1 MGIVS
6 VKRTIPFIHYWRMN
20 TKLIGIMLL
29 LGTMSVNAQKI
40 EFKADINEMS
50 PMSYPARSGLSDFSF
65 EMRNDSAFV
74 HLPYMGEVY
83 NPTYNNEG
91 LNFEAPCVGLIV
103 KPTKKKDGR
112 MIEFSLKH
120 DIVSCRF
127 NITLW
132 DNNRIDIFMQPSNAQ
147 SCNYM
152 GEWEK
157 PQKK

>member
-1 MGIVS
+1 M
-6 VKRTIPFIHYWRMN
+6 
-20 TKLIGIMLL
+20 
-29 LGTMSVNAQKI
+29 AQNL

-50 PMSYPARSGLSDFSF
+50 PMSYPARSGLSGFSF

-83 NPTYNNEG
+83 NPTYSNDG
-91 LNFEAPCVGLIV
+91 LNFDEPCCDLTV
-103 KPTKKKDGR
+103 KPTKKKDGQ
-112 MIEFSLKH
+112 IIGFTLKH
-120 DIVSCRF
+120 DIVTYKF

-132 DNNRIDIFMQPSNAQ
+132 DNNRLDIFMQPSNAQ

-157 PQKK
+157 SNKTQKKK

>member
-1 MGIVS
+1 MIT
-6 VKRTIPFIHYWRMN
+6 R
-20 TKLIGIMLL
+20 LL
-29 LGTMSVNAQKI
+29 TLAFLFCSLPVNAQEI
-40 EFKADINEMS
+40 EFKADINEML
-50 PMSYPARSGLSDFSF
+50 PMAYQPRTGLSGFSF

-83 NPTYNNEG
+83 NPTYCNDG
-91 LNFEAPCVGLIV
+91 LNFDEPCKELTV
-103 KPTKKKDGR
+103 KPTKKKDGK
-112 MIEFSLKH
+112 MVSFTLKH
-120 DIVSCRF
+120 DIVTYHF

-157 PQKK
+157 EEKKEKDE

>member
-1 MGIVS
+1 M
-6 VKRTIPFIHYWRMN
+6 
-20 TKLIGIMLL
+20 
-29 LGTMSVNAQKI
+29 AQKV

-50 PMSYPARSGLSDFSF
+50 PMSYPARSGLSGFSF

-83 NPTYNNEG
+83 NPTYSNDG
-91 LNFEAPCVGLIV
+91 LNFDEPCSELSV
-103 KPTKKKDGR
+103 KPTKKKDGQ
-112 MIEFSLKH
+112 IIGFTLKH
-120 DIVSCRF
+120 DIVTYKF

-132 DNNRIDIFMQPSNAQ
+132 DNNRLDIFMQPSNAQ

-157 PQKK
+157 TAKTLKNK